1 MITMDEDGQSKEE
14 GVFNGD
20 MGMVET
26 IGSDGSTMTIRFND
40 GKKALYQY
48 DEINQLEMAYALTV
62 HKSQGSEFDIVVMPL
77 PNGYPMIINRRLL
90 YTALTRAKKLMILVS
105 TVENLRV
112 TIANNQ
118 ISTRMTILS
127 DLLQ

>member
-1 MITMDEDGQSKEE
+1 MITMDEDGQTKEE